1 MPPAFSPFGT
11 SASAVPLSDAEC
23 AALLAMSLAV
33 LGASVLFLLDRDSR
47 RGARVDRQS
56 LGVAFRGGQP
66 RHAGRVLRN
75 SHPEFAP
82 AAAARRRR
90 VRGPSFSAPCWARYS
105 CTGSAAGCASIARP
119 LRLPDWLALPLVIL
133 GILGGGVLVTA
144 AVTRATL
151 IAYTGIRPMHPLVQ
165 RCFMFVVACVGPL
178 AGLWLNRGIPFP
190 VDFQSPVV
198 YLLAFLNGIALML
211 PVVRS
216 IFWHRAIWLAQCVL
230 FPFSAYFFPR
240 LPAVAADEPLRHDR
254 RRRGISPAR
263 PVVLGITHAYRLAD
277 GFREEV
283 RERPRVARGV
293 ARHCRRACLARAWT
307 RRRVAR
313 PRGAR

>member
-1 MPPAFSPFGT
+1 M
-11 SASAVPLSDAEC
+11 
-23 AALLAMSLAV
+23 
-33 LGASVLFLLDRDSR
+33 
-47 RGARVDRQS
+47 
-56 LGVAFRGGQP
+56 
-66 RHAGRVLRN
+66 
-75 SHPEFAP
+75 
-82 AAAARRRR
+82 
-90 VRGPSFSAPCWARYS
+90 
-105 CTGSAAGCASIARP
+105 
-119 LRLPDWLALPLVIL
+119 IL

-230 FPFSAYFFPR
+230 FPFSAYFFLVF
-240 LPAVAADEPLRHDR
+240 LPWLPMSLFAMIAAGAGFLLLVPL
-254 RRRGISPAR
+254 
-263 PVVLGITHAYRLAD
+263 VLGITHAYRLAD

-283 RERPRVARGV
+283 RDGRAWPVALLGIAAVLVLPALGLSGAWHDRVALDEALTYLYSPDYRHDITYPGSLPALASALQHLREVKHGIFLPFLTPIYERIVFHGLVLPDAKIDELQAAFFGETAV
-293 ARHCRRACLARAWT
+293 AKAGIFPALTRRVVCPVYARA
-307 RRRVAR
+307 RCH
-313 PRGAR
+313 PR